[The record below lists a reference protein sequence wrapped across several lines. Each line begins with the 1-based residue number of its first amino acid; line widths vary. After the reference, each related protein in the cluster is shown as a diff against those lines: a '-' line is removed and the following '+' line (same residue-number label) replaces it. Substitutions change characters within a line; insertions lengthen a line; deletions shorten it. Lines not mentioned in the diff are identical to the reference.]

1 MTASLETQADAI
13 PLGEL
18 KAIHR
23 EQHICPRCEHFM
35 VCKVAA
41 ALDTNL
47 LVTITRCLAFELVAE
62 SHQEV

>member
-1 MTASLETQADAI
+1 MNAVIDAPADTI

-23 EQHICPRCEHFM
+23 EQHICLRCEHHV

-41 ALDTNL
+41 ALDPQL
-47 LVTITRCLAFELVAE
+47 LQTISACLAFEPAE
-62 SHQEV
+62 RDRDA

>member
-1 MTASLETQADAI
+1 MNAVIDAPADTV

-23 EQHICPRCEHFM
+23 EQHICPRCEHFV

-41 ALDTNL
+41 ALDPNL
-47 LVTITRCLAFELVAE
+47 LVTISRCLAFEPPDGEADA
-62 SHQEV
+62 

>member
-1 MTASLETQADAI
+1 MNAVIDAPADTI

-23 EQHICPRCEHFM
+23 EEHICPRCEHFV

-41 ALDTNL
+41 ALDANL
-47 LVTITRCLAFELVAE
+47 LVTITRCLAFEPVPGAADA
-62 SHQEV
+62 

>member
-1 MTASLETQADAI
+1 MNAVIDAPADII

-35 VCKVAA
+35 VCKVSA
-41 ALDTNL
+41 ALDLHL
-47 LVTITRCLAFELVAE
+47 LIVVSSCLAFKPAE
-62 SHQEV
+62 GDADA

>member
-1 MTASLETQADAI
+1 MNAVIEAPADTI

-41 ALDTNL
+41 ALDPNL
-47 LVTITRCLAFELVAE
+47 LIAVASCLAFAPERDDHEAG
-62 SHQEV
+62 

>member
-1 MTASLETQADAI
+1 MNAIIDAPADTI

-47 LVTITRCLAFELVAE
+47 LVTVTRCLAFELVVE
-62 SHQEV
+62 SHQED

>member
-1 MTASLETQADAI
+1 MNAIIDAPADTI

-23 EQHICPRCEHFM
+23 ELHICPRCEHFV

-41 ALDTNL
+41 VLDANL
-47 LVTITRCLAFELVAE
+47 LVTITRCLAFDPAGGDADA
-62 SHQEV
+62 

>member
-1 MTASLETQADAI
+1 MNAVIDAPADTI

-23 EQHICPRCEHFM
+23 EEHICPRCEHFV

-41 ALDTNL
+41 ALDANL
-47 LVTITRCLAFELVAE
+47 LVTITRCHAFEPVAGAADA
-62 SHQEV
+62 

>member
-1 MTASLETQADAI
+1 MNAVIDAPADLI

-35 VCKVAA
+35 VCKVVA
-41 ALDTNL
+41 ALDPNL
-47 LVTITRCLAFELVAE
+47 LVTITRCLAFAPVGGEADA
-62 SHQEV
+62 